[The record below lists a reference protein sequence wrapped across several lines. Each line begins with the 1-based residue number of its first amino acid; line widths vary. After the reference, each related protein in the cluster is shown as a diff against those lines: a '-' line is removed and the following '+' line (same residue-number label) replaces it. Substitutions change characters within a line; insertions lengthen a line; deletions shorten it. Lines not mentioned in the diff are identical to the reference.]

1 MADSYIDDWIASLK
15 YIELL
20 KNETVIPGHG
30 PIGER
35 TTIIAMKHYLMNLR
49 ELVLAQLKDNKTLK
63 EAQEIVEPIL
73 RKKYKDWKELD
84 WIKGNIERA
93 WLEYSSK

>member
-1 MADSYIDDWIASLK
+1 MIVVRS
-15 YIELL
+15 
-20 KNETVIPGHG
+20 
-30 PIGER
+30 PIGPCPGI
-35 TTIIAMKHYLMNLR
+35 TVSFLSSSIYF
-49 ELVLAQLKDNKTLK
+49 K